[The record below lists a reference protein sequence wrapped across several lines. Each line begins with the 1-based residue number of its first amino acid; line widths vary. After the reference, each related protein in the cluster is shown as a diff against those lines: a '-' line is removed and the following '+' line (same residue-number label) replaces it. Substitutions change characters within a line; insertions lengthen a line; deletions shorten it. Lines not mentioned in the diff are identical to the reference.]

1 MSKIK
6 HFIALLKLEELILL
20 FAVLAVLFLSFCVTG
35 QFHLGQAGRIG
46 NFFALICSFSLLFVG
61 LHDVFCAEESVTT
74 LALAGKIVCR
84 SFTVLRDWLPLY
96 FALSLY
102 SCLYGLIS
110 LFNPN
115 DQDALLLAIDRFI
128 FGETPAVLMQ
138 SWTSG
143 WLTELMSFCYLTMM
157 AYPPALLLFVHWRS
171 TKSAFHRVT
180 VGLMVICL
188 LGYCGYVIVPAIG
201 PLFYIPQHFEEPLE
215 SGLLSKIRSDLDEE
229 ARNPRD
235 CFPSM
240 HVAVPFLMLLY
251 SWKYYRPFLIIGA
264 PIFVGIFISTM
275 YLRYHYFI
283 DLVAGLFLAAFV
295 YRYGSHLD
303 KWWAT
308 KQKLLSEG

>member
-1 MSKIK
+1 MSKVK
-6 HFIALLKLEELILL
+6 QYIALLRLEELILL
-20 FAVLAVLFLSFCVTG
+20 FAVLVVLFLSFCVTG
-35 QFHLGQAGRIG
+35 QFQLGQAGRIG

-61 LHDVFCAEESVTT
+61 LHDVYYADKDLGTM
-74 LALAGKIVCR
+74 ALAARIAWR
-84 SFTVLRDWLPLY
+84 SITVLRDWLPLY

-138 SWTSG
+138 NWTSG
-143 WLTELMSFCYLTMM
+143 WLTEVMSFCYLTMM
-157 AYPPALLLFVHWRS
+157 AYPPALLLCVHWRS
-171 TKSAFHRVT
+171 TREAFHRVT

-201 PLFYIPQHFEEPLE
+201 PLAYIPQYFEEPLA
-215 SGLLSKIRSDLDEE
+215 SGLLSEIRSDIIDEG
-229 ARNPRD
+229 RTPRD

-251 SWKYYRPFLIIGA
+251 SWKFYRPFMLLGA
-264 PIFVGIFISTM
+264 PIFVGIFISTI

-283 DLVAGLFLAAFV
+283 DLIAGLLLAAFV
-295 YRYGSHLD
+295 YRYGNHLE
-303 KWWAT
+303 KWWAN
-308 KQKLLSEG
+308 KQSSLSEG

>member
-1 MSKIK
+1 MGNVRKL
-6 HFIALLKLEELILL
+6 IAALRLEELILF
-20 FAVLAVLFLSFCVTG
+20 FAVMAVLFLSYCVTG

-61 LHDVFCAEESVTT
+61 LHDVYFAEKEVTT
-74 LALAGKIVCR
+74 LSLAGKIVCR

-115 DQDALLLAIDRFI
+115 DQDATLLSIDRFI
-128 FGETPAVLMQ
+128 FGETPAVIMQ
-138 SWTSG
+138 RWTSG
-143 WLTELMSFCYLTMM
+143 PLTELMSFCYLMMM
-157 AYPPALLLFVHWRS
+157 AFPPALLLCVHWRCS
-171 TKSAFHRVT
+171 KQTFHRVT

-188 LGYCGYVIVPAIG
+188 LGYCGYVLVPAIG
-201 PLFYIPQHFEEPLE
+201 PLFYIPQQFNEPLS
-215 SGLLSKIRSDLDEE
+215 SGLLSKIRSDLDVE

-251 SWKYYRPFLIIGA
+251 GFKFYRPFLILGV

-283 DLVAGLFLAAFV
+283 DLVAGLLLATFV
-295 YRYGSHLD
+295 YLYGGHLEE
-303 KWWAT
+303 WWMDE
-308 KQKLLSEG
+308 QRKLRES